1 VGHAAR
7 GTKAA
12 VVRGGEKGNKGD
24 EIISSCRYQQQQ
36 FLSLNRSIAVKK
48 GGCGKKAQDG
58 ENARSSLVKEFL
70 VGGVR

>member
-1 VGHAAR
+1 MGHAAR

-12 VVRGGEKGNKGD
+12 VVRGGEKGNRGD

-48 GGCGKKAQDG
+48 EYAERGAGWRGRAKLVSERIFGGRC
-58 ENARSSLVKEFL
+58 
-70 VGGVR
+70 

>member
-1 VGHAAR
+1 MGHAAR

-12 VVRGGEKGNKGD
+12 AVRGGEKGNKGD

-48 GGCGKKAQDG
+48 EYAKKGAG
-58 ENARSSLVKEFL
+58 
-70 VGGVR
+70 